1 MLPKGFNAEV
11 YPNPLPDLYVG
22 DPLSIAIRGKNAS
35 GMAQIMGNIGNQKWV
50 AKIPLDQ
57 GAKQIGIAKLW
68 AREKISNL
76 ERNRVSLNPNENQK
90 AHMDRKLLQTAL
102 NYGLVSRLSS
112 MVAVDI
118 TPSRPVG
125 VELGSKK
132 LKAAIPD
139 GWDPKQ
145 FDYNYNQIVPQ
156 KLQQVS
162 SLNDWFKS
170 ANLDQ
175 KTEMQ
180 QLPQTSL
187 NWKVSILFA
196 LLSLLLGLITLSTV
210 GRKNNV

>member
-1 MLPKGFNAEV
+1 M
-11 YPNPLPDLYVG
+11 
-22 DPLSIAIRGKNAS
+22 
-35 GMAQIMGNIGNQKWV
+35 
-50 AKIPLDQ
+50 DQ

-102 NYGLVSRLSS
+102 SYGLVSRLSS

-125 VELGSKK
+125 VELGSTK

-162 SLNDWFKS
+162 SKKQIGLN
-170 ANLDQ
+170 
-175 KTEMQ
+175 
-180 QLPQTSL
+180 LPT
-187 NWKVSILFA
+187 
-196 LLSLLLGLITLSTV
+196 LIKKL
-210 GRKNNV
+210 KCNNFLKQH

>member
-1 MLPKGFNAEV
+1 M
-11 YPNPLPDLYVG
+11 
-22 DPLSIAIRGKNAS
+22 
-35 GMAQIMGNIGNQKWV
+35 

-102 NYGLVSRLSS
+102 SYGLVSRLSS

-125 VELGSKK
+125 VELGSTK

-156 KLQQVS
+156 KLKQIS
-162 SLNDWFKS
+162 SRNNWFKS

-187 NWKVSILFA
+187 NWKASILFA
-196 LLSLLLGLITLSTV
+196 LLSLLLGLITLSTL

>member
-1 MLPKGFNAEV
+1 
-11 YPNPLPDLYVG
+11 
-22 DPLSIAIRGKNAS
+22 
-35 GMAQIMGNIGNQKWV
+35 
-50 AKIPLDQ
+50 
-57 GAKQIGIAKLW
+57 
-68 AREKISNL
+68 
-76 ERNRVSLNPNENQK
+76 
-90 AHMDRKLLQTAL
+90 
-102 NYGLVSRLSS
+102 

-118 TPSRPVG
+118 TPSRPIG
-125 VELGSKK
+125 VELGTTK

-162 SLNDWFKS
+162 SSNDWFKS

>member
-1 MLPKGFNAEV
+1 
-11 YPNPLPDLYVG
+11 
-22 DPLSIAIRGKNAS
+22 
-35 GMAQIMGNIGNQKWV
+35 
-50 AKIPLDQ
+50 
-57 GAKQIGIAKLW
+57 
-68 AREKISNL
+68 
-76 ERNRVSLNPNENQK
+76 
-90 AHMDRKLLQTAL
+90 
-102 NYGLVSRLSS
+102 

-118 TPSRPVG
+118 TPSRPIG
-125 VELGSKK
+125 VDLDTAK

-162 SLNDWFKS
+162 SRNDWFKS

-196 LLSLLLGLITLSTV
+196 LLSLMLGLITLSTV

>member
-1 MLPKGFNAEV
+1 
-11 YPNPLPDLYVG
+11 
-22 DPLSIAIRGKNAS
+22 
-35 GMAQIMGNIGNQKWV
+35 
-50 AKIPLDQ
+50 
-57 GAKQIGIAKLW
+57 
-68 AREKISNL
+68 
-76 ERNRVSLNPNENQK
+76 
-90 AHMDRKLLQTAL
+90 MDRKLLQTAL
-102 NYGLVSRLSS
+102 SYGLVSRLSS

-125 VELGSKK
+125 VELGSTK

-139 GWDPKQ
+139 GWDAKQ

-156 KLQQVS
+156 KLQKVS
-162 SLNDWFKS
+162 SRNDWLKS

-210 GRKNNV
+210 ERKNNV